1 MNIAN
6 EMTLFYNEMKY
17 SCCGKILDN
26 LNGDGGISVES
37 LDIEHSVT
45 GISFLVA
52 SFPESLNENK
62 WTGQGEFVHF
72 SWEVIIIF
80 TKRFFSNRED
90 LNLTPQHCFIL
101 ISLEYGSSPKG
112 RNPK

>member
-1 MNIAN
+1 MNSFVMSVKRFMNIAN

-45 GISFLVA
+45 GISFLGPIL
-52 SFPESLNENK
+52 SWRITIEINE
-62 WTGQGEFVHF
+62 
-72 SWEVIIIF
+72 
-80 TKRFFSNRED
+80 
-90 LNLTPQHCFIL
+90 
-101 ISLEYGSSPKG
+101 
-112 RNPK
+112 